1 MLHQCLPMLHQEAY
15 IEVRGKTKNTGTLL
29 HLEHPTMPRLRGF
42 PVLDRRH
49 VRKNF
54 WDLILHPRTPC
65 VLLACLDLLAF
76 GELTVRMCD
85 GPLDQRSAWPFR
97 LGSNVSDV
105 CTHIRR
111 MLVFMFPLPH
121 QLPILRAIL
130 YHHRAPC
137 AASAIDIYAARP
149 LNLVTLCGPPLC
161 INGVR
166 HRAPTQVFFPSVPH
180 ISKLVS
186 PAPTCCISLAQQN
199 TAKVL
204 NAHAGLSYRSSS
216 SFVRSNGTTAGCN
229 FHISTCFHLGL
240 PTKIGRCF
248 SWNPSWLSRFLTAAK
263 PITTHVYAEMQQT
276 HGLWH
281 QQKRIRQLAGVWDAN
296 SSQAQRRNLKKV
308 AHGKLRGSTDG
319 RSNELLDFKPQG
331 VHIPFCLMVYI
342 LNPKT
347 PRQHLNI
354 SSSKKR
360 GCKKLAKDLLIPG
373 APSRGVQAARQQL
386 PP

>member
-1 MLHQCLPMLHQEAY
+1 
-15 IEVRGKTKNTGTLL
+15 
-29 HLEHPTMPRLRGF
+29 
-42 PVLDRRH
+42 
-49 VRKNF
+49 
-54 WDLILHPRTPC
+54 
-65 VLLACLDLLAF
+65 
-76 GELTVRMCD
+76 MCD

-149 LNLVTLCGPPLC
+149 LHLVTLSGPPLC

-186 PAPTCCISLAQQN
+186 PAPTCCISLARQN

-229 FHISTCFHLGL
+229 FHISTWVCFSVREMDTLVSETDLCQHGRRHFACIT
-240 PTKIGRCF
+240 TKIGRCF

-263 PITTHVYAEMQQT
+263 PVTLVSSCEMWPQKQGSGTCAHAQLHSLGGVCYAS
-276 HGLWH
+276 
-281 QQKRIRQLAGVWDAN
+281 
-296 SSQAQRRNLKKV
+296 SSQGTAPRGLRN
-308 AHGKLRGSTDG
+308 T
-319 RSNELLDFKPQG
+319 
-331 VHIPFCLMVYI
+331 
-342 LNPKT
+342 
-347 PRQHLNI
+347 
-354 SSSKKR
+354 
-360 GCKKLAKDLLIPG
+360 
-373 APSRGVQAARQQL
+373 
-386 PP
+386 